1 MTTERT
7 RLLRALSTTKPA
19 SITSLAL
26 ETGISEAAVEKHL
39 ADLQL
44 EGLQFRVANQSG
56 YQLAFAVDP
65 IDEAQLK
72 GALAAGGFP
81 FVERVTLLDT
91 VGSTNDWL
99 TRRAAAGDMH
109 GRACITEF
117 QSAGRGR
124 RGRSWQGGPYRH
136 LMLSL
141 GWCFQREAAALAGL
155 SLSIGLALAR
165 ELRQLG
171 GRNIG
176 LKWPNDLLCP
186 AGKLGGILVDLIPQ
200 ANAGSYAVVG
210 VGINLD
216 DSGLVGMAAGQ
227 RVTDLAAQL
236 DGPLPQRSE
245 LAASVLTWLAQAL
258 ARFDQLGFAGDQ
270 AEWNTLDVFAG
281 KKISAVVEGEKVSGC
296 GDGADATGCY
306 RVRRDDG
313 SIATLIAGEVS
324 LSLEH
329 PVTGAQ
335 KSAP

>member
-1 MTTERT
+1 
-7 RLLRALSTTKPA
+7 
-19 SITSLAL
+19 
-26 ETGISEAAVEKHL
+26 
-39 ADLQL
+39 
-44 EGLQFRVANQSG
+44 
-56 YQLAFAVDP
+56 
-65 IDEAQLK
+65 
-72 GALAAGGFP
+72 
-81 FVERVTLLDT
+81 
-91 VGSTNDWL
+91 
-99 TRRAAAGDMH
+99 
-109 GRACITEF
+109 
-117 QSAGRGR
+117 
-124 RGRSWQGGPYRH
+124 
-136 LMLSL
+136 MLSL